1 MPLPR
6 AFCWTRFGAEAG
18 QQFEAIFA
26 RKEQERRKNGG
37 VFLWGIGNNV
47 APSLSSLLQRV
58 QRPIIAFSPIKS
70 RAQAHDESPD
80 QIAVWTQATGPDGA
94 PFHIPWGSM
103 VTSRYAPGKT
113 RHYALVCKSQ
123 EPLRSSTLPEWIS
136 ISALSNVKSGSP
148 VGASQVTAMVSID
161 PARKASGAAY
171 PIAFCCELAEPYV
184 LKLEAPLIIS
194 DIEIAERA
202 WSRWRASKGTEA
214 PHQLRLAV

>member
-18 QQFEAIFA
+18 QEFEAIVA
-26 RKEQERRKNGG
+26 RKEQERRQNGG

-47 APSLSSLLQRV
+47 APSLPSLLERV
-58 QRPIIAFSPIKS
+58 RRPMLAFSPIKS

-80 QIAVWTQATGPDGA
+80 QIAVWTRATGANGE
-94 PFHIPWGSM
+94 PFRVPWGSM

-123 EPLRSSTLPEWIS
+123 EPLRCLASPEWIS
-136 ISALSNVKSGSP
+136 IGALRNVKSGNS
-148 VGASQVTAMVSID
+148 VGASQVTAMVSFD
-161 PARKASGAAY
+161 PAREASGAAY
-171 PIAFCCELAEPYV
+171 PIAFYCELAEPYV

-194 DIEIAERA
+194 DVEMAERA
-202 WSRWRASKGTEA
+202 WSRCRALQGTEA
-214 PHQLRLAV
+214 PQQLRLAV